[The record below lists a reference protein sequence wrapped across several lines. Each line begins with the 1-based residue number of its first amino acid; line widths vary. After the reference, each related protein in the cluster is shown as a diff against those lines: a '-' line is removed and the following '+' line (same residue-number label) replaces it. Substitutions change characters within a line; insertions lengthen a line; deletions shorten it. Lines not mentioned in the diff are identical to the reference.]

1 MTRQSSASF
10 AQFFPAA
17 PRVAKDRAEREK
29 AKAKIQDTTGGSI
42 AGPKSSSSTP
52 LPNGTSGGRTSGA
65 DGLLSDTSQQPTAG
79 RESPI
84 GDILNTVGSASS
96 YESTV
101 SSVLSTTARQAVP
114 NGISYIPTSSGTPP
128 TSVESPSNS
137 GNVSLS
143 KTNMLQVHNTDQG
156 EAPASQNIPPSRLN
170 SSQIPEPH
178 PLIER
183 TPARDPT
190 RSRKGIKCTYDPN
203 IDRTLSKHGRK
214 DAKPIYKEFG
224 LEDDPPP
231 PDPRLAKGGRLG
243 YINTD
248 FHLPKSRLRQS
259 PYNLRPYPY
268 DPKTSIGPGPPT
280 QIVVIGFNPLI
291 TFSKV
296 TAAFATFGDIAESSN
311 KMHPET
317 GSYLGFATFRYKD
330 AHPSRSR
337 PTSIKAIDAARRAVK
352 SMHGQRIEANQI
364 RVEYDPEGKKSRQ
377 MLEDALNKDRVAQE
391 ASITKAPPT
400 GPRAIVSDK
409 IPGPPPMAPKGPS
422 SHRQA
427 VAGVP
432 AWVPSQPKMHVAVEE
447 KIIAKQLACEPYIFV
462 AHEHVPVMITT
473 IPHMKKRL
481 KAFAFEDIRIDRT
494 GYYILFPNSYHGRN
508 EAMKCYRAANHT
520 DLFTYNMVM
529 QLSLPPTTSRDSDSA
544 APPPRRRTPSPE
556 RKRRSDVRLREDKDR
571 RRREEEADVEEEKRQ
586 RAKNF
591 DPVLEAC
598 EVVTRELA
606 EHLIKHIRT
615 RVAAPT
621 LTTFLD
627 PLNHVTKR
635 RQLHLEDP
643 VGSVPSVTVDA
654 GDESPGVSTPNSGAD
669 PIERRTGRLEISA
682 LPRIRKAKATAQG
695 GSRHHGFTDP
705 FSRKRVPQSRN
716 AFRSLHHRL
725 KSYDSDA
732 ESDDEAA
739 IRESLARD
747 TEEPDSRP
755 RSRMSTDDE
764 VKDDFVS
771 WGPAEEDS
779 MTEASFA
786 IGENLTVTKKR
797 KLDLEIQSAIK
808 RQKKSDEELFGVTL
822 DSVEP
827 ELLVHEISEEAT
839 PDADLLDAQS
849 TRSETPLSTSKGIA
863 KKTKSK
869 KKSKKQMFEERE
881 ALKKQHIPTPVEVE
895 VEEETQAPTETLSEE
910 VKPVPIETKDEE
922 PEPLPLPTKVDPALF
937 STTPTP
943 ALDLSGDFK
952 LSISALQEFALS
964 ACDGPDV
971 TKLRKRF
978 AGADLG
984 DPLLWLWRRNRVR
997 ELNSPSGSVDQ
1008 AVGIDGYYVPNA
1020 TGAARTEGVKKILNA
1035 EKSKYLPHHIKVQK
1049 AREARQAKYQR
1060 DGKDAAIE
1068 ASRLTAAEK
1077 VVAKGNSRANRANN
1091 RRHVSALQDEKKISG
1106 DSDAFKF
1113 NQLKKRKKPVKF
1125 ARSAI
1130 HNWGLYTE
1138 ENINKD
1144 DMIIE
1149 YVGEQVRQSISEIR
1163 EKRYLKS
1170 GMGSSYLFRIDDNTV
1185 IDATKKGG
1193 IARFINHSCMPNCT
1207 AKIIKVDGSKRIVI
1221 YALRDIGQH
1230 EELTY
1235 DYKFEREIGSLD
1247 RIPCLCGTAACK
1259 GFLN

>member
-17 PRVAKDRAEREK
+17 PRVARDRANEREK
-29 AKAKIQDTTGGSI
+29 AKAKVQDSAVGLPSGS
-42 AGPKSSSSTP
+42 KSSGTPSVNGTAGEISST
-52 LPNGTSGGRTSGA
+52 A
-65 DGLLSDTSQQPTAG
+65 DGLPSDTSQQPHDG
-79 RESPI
+79 HESPL
-84 GDILNTVGSASS
+84 GDTLNTVGSASS
-96 YESTV
+96 YASTGSSVFSTAARQVV
-101 SSVLSTTARQAVP
+101 SS
-114 NGISYIPTSSGTPP
+114 GISHIPPSSGTPL
-128 TSVESPSNS
+128 TVESPSYS
-137 GNVSLS
+137 GNAALPKTTMPQVQNTDRGEAAVSL
-143 KTNMLQVHNTDQG
+143 NT
-156 EAPASQNIPPSRLN
+156 PTSRLN
-170 SSQIPEPH
+170 SSLPEPYPH
-178 PLIER
+178 IER
-183 TPARDPT
+183 IPARDPN
-190 RSRKGIKCTYDPN
+190 RSRKGFKCTYDPFN
-203 IDRTLSKHGRK
+203 DRTLSKHGRK

-224 LEDDPPP
+224 L
-231 PDPRLAKGGRLG
+231 
-243 YINTD
+243 
-248 FHLPKSRLRQS
+248 S
-259 PYNLRPYPY
+259 PYNLKPYVY
-268 DPKTSIGPGPPT
+268 SPKTSVGPGPPT
-280 QIVVIGFNPLI
+280 QIVVTGFNPLI

-296 TAAFATFGDIAESSN
+296 TAAFASFGDIAESSN

-337 PTSIKAIDAARRAVK
+337 PNPIMATESARRAVK
-352 SMHGQRIEANQI
+352 AMHGQRIEANTI
-364 RVEYDPEGKKSRQ
+364 RVEYDPEGKKSRR
-377 MLEDALNKDRVAQE
+377 MLEEVLQKDRATRDT
-391 ASITKAPPT
+391 SIAKAPPT
-400 GPRAIVSDK
+400 GPRIAPEKV
-409 IPGPPPMAPKGPS
+409 PGPPPMAPKGPS

-432 AWVPSQPKMHVAVEE
+432 AWVPSQPKMHIALEE
-447 KIIAKQLACEPYIFV
+447 KLVAKQLAGEPYIFV
-462 AHEHVPVMITT
+462 AHEHVPVMVTT

-481 KAFAFEDIRIDRT
+481 KAFALEDIRIDRT
-494 GYYILFPNSYHGRN
+494 GYYILFPNSFHGRN
-508 EAMKCYRAANHT
+508 EASKCYRAANHT

-529 QLSLPPTTSRDSDSA
+529 QLSLPPTTNQDSEPA

-556 RKRRSDVRLREDKDR
+556 RKRRTDIRVREDKDR
-571 RRREEEADVEEEKRQ
+571 RRREEEADLEEEKRQ

-615 RVAAPT
+615 RVAAPA
-621 LTTFLD
+621 LTSFLD
-627 PLNHVTKR
+627 PANHATKR
-635 RQLHLEDP
+635 RKLNLEDLA
-643 VGSVPSVTVDA
+643 GSVPSVTVNA

-669 PIERRTGRLEISA
+669 PIERRTGRLEIAA
-682 LPRIRKAKATAQG
+682 LPRIRKAKATAHG
-695 GSRHHGFTDP
+695 ASRNHGFTDP
-705 FSRKRVPQSRN
+705 FSRKRAAQQSRG

-739 IRESLARD
+739 VRESLARD

-755 RSRMSTDDE
+755 RSRMSTDDDI
-764 VKDDFVS
+764 KDDFTS
-771 WGPAEEDS
+771 WGPGEEDS

-786 IGENLTVTKKR
+786 IGDGLASTKKR

-808 RQKKSDEELFGVTL
+808 RQKKSDEELFGVHL
-822 DSVEP
+822 EGVEP
-827 ELLVHEISEEAT
+827 DLLASSEAT
-839 PDADLLDAQS
+839 PDVDLLETQS
-849 TRSETPLSTSKGIA
+849 NRSETPALSAAKGLA
-863 KKTKSK
+863 KKQKSK
-869 KKSKKQMFEERE
+869 KKSKRQIFEERE
-881 ALKKQHIPTPVEVE
+881 ALKKQQIQTPTET
-895 VEEETQAPTETLSEE
+895 EEETPAPVKSLPGE
-910 VKPVPIETKDEE
+910 VEPEVLPVEKIEEE
-922 PEPLPLPTKVDPALF
+922 PEPKKAKADPSLFTTTPAPALG
-937 STTPTP
+937 
-943 ALDLSGDFK
+943 LSGDFR
-952 LSISALQEFALS
+952 LNISALQELSLS
-964 ACDGPDV
+964 AADSPDIS
-971 TKLRKRF
+971 KLRKRF
-978 AGADLG
+978 AGVDFG

-997 ELNSPSGSVDQ
+997 ELNSATGSVDQ
-1008 AVGIDGYYVPNA
+1008 AVGINGYYVPNS

-1049 AREARQAKYQR
+1049 AREARQARYNK

-1068 ASRLTAAEK
+1068 ASRLAVAEK
-1077 VVAKGNSRANRANN
+1077 AVAKGNSRANRANN

-1207 AKIIKVDGSKRIVI
+1207 AKIIKVDGTKRIVI
-1221 YALRDIGQH
+1221 YALRDIAQH